1 MTPDLSSVTFTD
13 HPTKAAALNKPLSS
27 KSLRLQRVAAP
38 PGQAQARGATCGS
51 EGAHAHKAGLM
62 RRERAGIKARAAEGC
77 LSLLVKEEC
86 GWLLSLFGAAALQ
99 SGGCG
104 HERAVVRA

>member
-1 MTPDLSSVTFTD
+1 
-13 HPTKAAALNKPLSS
+13 
-27 KSLRLQRVAAP
+27 
-38 PGQAQARGATCGS
+38 
-51 EGAHAHKAGLM
+51 M

-77 LSLLVKEEC
+77 LLVLVKEEC
-86 GWLLSLFGAAALQ
+86 GWLLSLFGAAVLQ